1 MTKIKICGLS
11 REEDII
17 AVNETMP
24 DYIGFVFAESKRRI
38 SREKALELKKLL
50 NPNIKAVGV
59 FVNAPITEVANC
71 CADNTIDLIQLHG
84 DESDEYMAQL
94 KSITD
99 KPIIRAV
106 RVRSTEDI
114 MKADHLPCD
123 YLLFEAYIKDQ
134 YGGSGV
140 TFDWSLIPKIEKP
153 FFLAGGLDRTNI
165 NEAVRQ
171 CDPYCL
177 DISSGVETNWRK
189 DNKKIKE
196 IVTIVRSI
204 TK

>member
-123 YLLFEAYIKDQ
+123 YLLFDTYIKDQ

>member
-123 YLLFEAYIKDQ
+123 YLLFDAYIKDQ

-177 DISSGVETNWRK
+177 DISSGVETNGCK

>member
-123 YLLFEAYIKDQ
+123 YLLFDAYIKDQ

>member
-123 YLLFEAYIKDQ
+123 YLLFDAYIKDQ

-177 DISSGVETNWRK
+177 DISSGVETNGCK
-189 DNKKIKE
+189 DKPKMKE

>member
-106 RVRSTEDI
+106 RVRST
-114 MKADHLPCD
+114 
-123 YLLFEAYIKDQ
+123 
-134 YGGSGV
+134 
-140 TFDWSLIPKIEKP
+140 
-153 FFLAGGLDRTNI
+153 
-165 NEAVRQ
+165 
-171 CDPYCL
+171 
-177 DISSGVETNWRK
+177 
-189 DNKKIKE
+189 
-196 IVTIVRSI
+196 
-204 TK
+204 

>member
-123 YLLFEAYIKDQ
+123 YLLFDAYIKDQ

-177 DISSGVETNWRK
+177 DISSGVETNCRK

>member
-1 MTKIKICGLS
+1 MTKIKICGLT
-11 REEDII
+11 RAEDII

-38 SREKALELKKLL
+38 NREKAMELKKML

-59 FVNAPITEVANC
+59 FVNAPIAEVVNC
-71 CADNTIDLIQLHG
+71 CADATIDLIQLHG

-99 KPIIRAV
+99 KPIIKAV
-106 RVRSTEDI
+106 RVSSMEDI
-114 MKADHLPCD
+114 VKADQSACD
-123 YLLFEAYIKDQ
+123 YLLFDTFIKDQ
-134 YGGSGV
+134 YGGSGE
-140 TFDWSLIPKIEKP
+140 TFDWSLLPKIEKP

-171 CDPYCL
+171 CSPYCL
-177 DISSGVETNWRK
+177 DVSSGVETNGRK
-189 DNKKIKE
+189 DNKKITE

>member
-123 YLLFEAYIKDQ
+123 YLLFDAYIKDQ

-196 IVTIVRSI
+196 IVPIVRSI

>member
-123 YLLFEAYIKDQ
+123 YLLFDTYIKDQ

-177 DISSGVETNWRK
+177 DISSGVETNGCK
-189 DNKKIKE
+189 DKPKMKE

>member
-94 KSITD
+94 TSITAN
-99 KPIIRAV
+99 PIIRAV

-123 YLLFEAYIKDQ
+123 YLLFDTYIKDQ

-177 DISSGVETNWRK
+177 DISSGVETNGCK
-189 DNKKIKE
+189 DKPKMKE

>member
-1 MTKIKICGLS
+1 MTKIKICGLT

-38 SREKALELKKLL
+38 NREKAMALKKLL

-59 FVNAPITEVANC
+59 FVNAPISEIVNC

-84 DESDEYMAQL
+84 DESDKYMAQL

-99 KPIIRAV
+99 KPIIKAV
-106 RVRSTEDI
+106 RVSSMEDI
-114 MKADHLPCD
+114 VKADQSACD
-123 YLLFEAYIKDQ
+123 YLLFDTFIKDQ
-134 YGGSGV
+134 YGGSGE
-140 TFDWSLIPKIEKP
+140 TFDWSLLPKIEKP

-171 CDPYCL
+171 CSPYCL
-177 DISSGVETNWRK
+177 DVSSGVETNGRK
-189 DNKKIKE
+189 DNKKIAE
-196 IVTIVRSI
+196 IVMIVRSI

>member
-123 YLLFEAYIKDQ
+123 YLLFDAYIKDQ

-189 DNKKIKE
+189 YNKKIKE